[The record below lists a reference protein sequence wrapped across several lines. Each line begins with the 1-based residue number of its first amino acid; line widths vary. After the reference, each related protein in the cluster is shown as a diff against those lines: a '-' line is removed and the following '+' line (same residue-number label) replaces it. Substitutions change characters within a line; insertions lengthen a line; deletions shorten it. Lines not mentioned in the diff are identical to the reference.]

1 MPEATPRA
9 DGDTTAT
16 ATDDSD
22 KRPRGGEHKRRS
34 GGERGWAEENAQRI
48 QHTAKPTTE
57 AAPAEGK
64 ERRPEETD
72 GALQSGRPEIAKGS
86 SAARSL

>member
-1 MPEATPRA
+1 MGLVGHILPHILVGRAPYSRNNRAAAAVPEATPRA

-34 GGERGWAEENAQRI
+34 GGERGWAEENA
-48 QHTAKPTTE
+48 
-57 AAPAEGK
+57 
-64 ERRPEETD
+64 
-72 GALQSGRPEIAKGS
+72 
-86 SAARSL
+86 